1 MMIRYAITSATNPSV
16 RYFVP
21 ADLCVYVLDHDL
33 GEQPHI
39 RVSHPAPEVRLGKL
53 IGNLSHHQ
61 LKQQMDSSSQAT
73 SAINH
78 KWVKVKSLIKLQNFL
93 PFYLNF
99 NILFALAG
107 CCLSQYLEDN

>member
-1 MMIRYAITSATNPSV
+1 MNVACMRIAITFATNPSV
-16 RYFVP
+16 RQFVP

-39 RVSHPAPEVRLGKL
+39 SVSHPAPEVRLGKL

-73 SAINH
+73 SAINQ
-78 KWVKVKSLIKLQNFL
+78 KWVKKIKV
-93 PFYLNF
+93 
-99 NILFALAG
+99 
-107 CCLSQYLEDN
+107 

>member
-1 MMIRYAITSATNPSV
+1 MRIAITFATNPSV
-16 RYFVP
+16 RQFVP

-39 RVSHPAPEVRLGKL
+39 SVSHPAPEVRLGKL

-78 KWVKVKSLIKLQNFL
+78 KWVKVLQNFL